1 LPTLNGFQ
9 VEGGEYI
16 VPLVYSVCDLGNW
29 VSVDGADE
37 DDPEAPG
44 VVLLGEPPVHAL
56 TAVNASTAT
65 AAVPYLAVRHRL
77 PVFLDE
83 GLTCSYLLISR
94 PVTTPVRV
102 AVEERKSAG

>member
-1 LPTLNGFQ
+1 M
-9 VEGGEYI
+9 
-16 VPLVYSVCDLGNW
+16 PLVYSVCDLGNW

-44 VVLLGEPPVHAL
+44 VVLLVDEPPVHAL
-56 TAVNASTAT
+56 TTVNASTAT
-65 AAVPYLAVRHRL
+65 AAVPYLAIRHRL
-77 PVFLDE
+77 PVLLDV

-94 PVTTPVRV
+94 PVTTRVRV